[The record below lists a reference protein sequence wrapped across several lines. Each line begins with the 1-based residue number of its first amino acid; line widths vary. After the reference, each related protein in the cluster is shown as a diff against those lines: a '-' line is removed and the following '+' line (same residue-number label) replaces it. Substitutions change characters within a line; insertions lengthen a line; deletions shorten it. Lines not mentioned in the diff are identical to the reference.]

1 MNLKQTLRH
10 AYSKPETDASDPA
23 AEKKSF
29 SVPCETIRGRKFSKR
44 DIVTIKKLATKYFL
58 YGRTRI
64 SVEICKALEWEQ
76 PNGWLK
82 DRACR
87 EVLRILAAKN
97 YFRLPEP
104 KSTNNNVAKYS
115 KVIKLQLR
123 NLNTTPITSIDL
135 FSLDCRQVKGNK
147 EEPLWNCLVNK
158 HHYLG
163 FKLFVGRYLKYLI
176 YSEGRIVA
184 ALGLCDPAWS
194 VAARDIPLTN
204 IGFEITE
211 IRSRSINNGRFLIMP
226 WVKVE
231 NLASRILSIA
241 INRFVV
247 DWASYYSIEPILMET
262 FVDPSRFNGTC
273 YRAANWLYMGKS
285 SGYLKSGPTHHNSQ
299 TPKMLFVYP
308 LTKDLKKRLHKH
320 LKESNDVVCDG

>member
-1 MNLKQTLRH
+1 MIRTQTLSH
-10 AYSKPETDASDPA
+10 AYSKPETPVRDPG
-23 AEKKSF
+23 AEIKPSAI
-29 SVPCETIRGRKFSKR
+29 PCETIRGRQFSKR
-44 DIVTIKKLATKYFL
+44 DIVTIKKLAMKYFRH
-58 YGRTRI
+58 GRTRI
-64 SVEICKALEWEQ
+64 SVEVCKALEWKQ

-87 EVLRILAAKN
+87 DVLRLLAAKR
-97 YFRLPEP
+97 YIRLPKP
-104 KSTNNNVAKYS
+104 KSTNNNTVKYS
-115 KVIKLQLR
+115 KVIKLRLR
-123 NLNTTPITSIDL
+123 KLDTTPITAIDL

-147 EEPLWNCLVNK
+147 DEPLWNGLVNK

-176 YSEGRIVA
+176 YSEGRVVA

-194 VAARDIPLTN
+194 VAARDIPLTK
-204 IGFEITE
+204 IGFDITE

-231 NLASRILSIA
+231 NLASRILSIV
-241 INRFVV
+241 INHFVE
-247 DWASYYSIEPILMET
+247 DWASYYSIEPLLMET

-285 SGYLKSGPTHHNSQ
+285 SGYFKSGPTHHNSQ

-308 LTKDLKKRLHKH
+308 LTKQLKQQLGKLLQETKY
-320 LKESNDVVCDG
+320 VVCDD